1 MIYQVST
8 SVNTYEMV
16 EYDHKLSAPYDLF
29 FEGTSLAGM
38 ALDLHYTIK
47 KKGDVDKLAKVHYVE
62 STGPDLVSDA
72 LRAVIE
78 RVAPG
83 QAEFFDAR
91 VSFKDSD
98 IRGFSVMNLT
108 HKVPCV
114 DMEKSEYKVTNFD
127 PHNPTYRFLY
137 TVLRDCFEDDLDIV
151 RSQERPRGMVVGD
164 ALKTACFDANLQ
176 GLLFY
181 RAVDMTH
188 GDRTICEK
196 I

>member
-8 SVNTYEMV
+8 TVNTYDMV

-38 ALDLHYTIK
+38 ALDLRYTIK
-47 KKGDVDKLAKVHYVE
+47 KKGDVDKIAKVHYVE
-62 STGPDLVSDA
+62 SSGPDLVSNS

-91 VSFKDSD
+91 LTFKDTE
-98 IRGFSVMNLT
+98 IPGFSTMNLV
-108 HKVPCV
+108 HKVACV
-114 DMEKSEYKVTNFD
+114 DLEKSEYKLTNFD
-127 PHNPTYRFLY
+127 PHNPTYMFLY
-137 TVLRDCFEDDLDIV
+137 TVLRDSLEGDLDIV
-151 RSQERPRGMVVGD
+151 RSQEEPRGMVVSE
-164 ALKTACFDANLQ
+164 ALKAACFDAKLQ
-176 GLLFY
+176 GLQFY

-188 GDRTICEK
+188 GNRSICEK